1 MYILYYYFI
10 FYIYQIK
17 CQTECQI
24 EYDRMPDA
32 MSEDLCQIWW
42 QNTCEMNISW
52 WGSLVQKVIFGVFV
66 KALWPLMNQDE
77 PSLPVVPATESLS
90 RQLGGGS
97 ERPLWGEAPDEPT
110 EWHGIWPYRRWL
122 PENLSPEVRL
132 ASLLTMQFCYFGAK
146 AAAIDGFGPSGAT
159 HSPSMNQEIWC
170 KHISKSGR
178 RLVFKNLSTFLDQ
191 IRSTFRSPQSNRK
204 PGFGGRS

>member
-1 MYILYYYFI
+1 
-10 FYIYQIK
+10 
-17 CQTECQI
+17 
-24 EYDRMPDA
+24 MPDMMA
-32 MSEDLCQIWW
+32 KYVWDEYQLVGITRSES
-42 QNTCEMNISW
+42 N
-52 WGSLVQKVIFGVFV
+52 FGVFV

-159 HSPSMNQEIWC
+159 PLTIHESGDLMQTHFEIRAPSC
-170 KHISKSGR
+170 
-178 RLVFKNLSTFLDQ
+178 L
-191 IRSTFRSPQSNRK
+191 
-204 PGFGGRS
+204 